1 MSNEVF
7 WSTCPFPGASGCYS
21 CFTLSETKGL
31 TGRAPPSAEG
41 PTVMGFSDLCSFWLP
56 CKLLAECFAT
66 QFLPAALCIA
76 HCEKQNDALPE
87 KLSNQRAACL
97 LLLVSFVCWSIVS
110 KGVTD
115 TSNHNCSPDQKLADA
130 VYNSRMSPSCPFIVF
145 IVTICIK
152 QSTLK
157 VFSRT
162 MGQPT
167 AWLRAYVHA
176 CSDVYIYS
184 LKTRNLYGL
193 NFITC

>member
-1 MSNEVF
+1 
-7 WSTCPFPGASGCYS
+7 
-21 CFTLSETKGL
+21 
-31 TGRAPPSAEG
+31 
-41 PTVMGFSDLCSFWLP
+41 MGFSDLCSYWLP

-97 LLLVSFVCWSIVS
+97 LLLVSFVCWNIVS

-115 TSNHNCSPDQKLADA
+115 TSNHNCSLLLIENLPTLFTTFGCH
-130 VYNSRMSPSCPFIVF
+130 PLCPFIVF
-145 IVTICIK
+145 IVTVCIK

-157 VFSRT
+157 VFSGT
-162 MGQPT
+162 MRQPT
-167 AWLRAYVHA
+167 AWLCAYIHA
-176 CSDVYIYS
+176 CSDVYSYS